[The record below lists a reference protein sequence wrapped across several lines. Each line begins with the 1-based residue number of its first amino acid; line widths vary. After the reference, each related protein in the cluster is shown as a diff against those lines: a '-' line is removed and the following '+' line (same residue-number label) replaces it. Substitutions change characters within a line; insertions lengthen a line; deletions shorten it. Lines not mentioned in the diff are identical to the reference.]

1 MKITNQQQTFAL
13 NLFYISCMGPAEV
26 AAWVLLGYIWPIV
39 EFTSGKKQNA
49 PSQSCVPGI
58 PNSYS
63 LIIPN
68 CFLFT
73 IRKTSAEGIA
83 SAGELRVWHYL
94 GAGKPK
100 KARSSGYRTI
110 FVAYTVAVFGTSLL
124 YMFSPHL
131 VSWVTPDP
139 TLQRMIYDAIPL
151 VGISHIGLAT
161 SLVCWATLSAQG
173 RCRLAMTVVW
183 GGIWIVTI
191 PLALIFVTVKRWNIQ
206 GLVAALIMGYT
217 VSGVAQ
223 IALVLTSDWRRLS
236 KKFEVEVST
245 SSPPEYSSSSSSSSS
260 SGLSG
265 SAASASGDESPIS
278 DSSLS
283 ASSCSIYNDESL
295 CEASVALSSSSCY
308 EDDPSIH
315 RPGPDSTGDKSI

>member
-1 MKITNQQQTFAL
+1 MRQI
-13 NLFYISCMGPAEV
+13 
-26 AAWVLLGYIWPIV
+26 
-39 EFTSGKKQNA
+39 
-49 PSQSCVPGI
+49 
-58 PNSYS
+58 
-63 LIIPN
+63 
-68 CFLFT
+68 
-73 IRKTSAEGIA
+73 SAEGIA

-94 GAGKPK
+94 GAGKPQ

-110 FVAYTVAVFGTSLL
+110 FMAYTVAVFGTSLL
-124 YMFSPHL
+124 YMFSPLL
-131 VSWVTPDP
+131 VSWATPDP

-151 VGISHIGLAT
+151 VGVSHIGLAT

-223 IALVLTSDWRRLS
+223 IALVLTSDWRRLAE
-236 KKFEVEVST
+236 KFEGEILT
-245 SSPPEYSSSSSSSSS
+245 SSPPEYSPSSSSSSSSS
-260 SGLSG
+260 SSAGPSG
-265 SAASASGDESPIS
+265 NSASASGDESPIS

-295 CEASVALSSSSCY
+295 CEASVALSSSDCC
-308 EDDPSIH
+308 EDDPSIQ
-315 RPGPDSTGDKSI
+315 RPGPDSTDDNSI